1 MGLDRA
7 DVIWQRWREQLE
19 RITQET
25 YRLHHY
31 RQLWRELAE
40 ITQAANLPPSVF
52 FDALPVWYVSTQG
65 AAVRRQLDRTRGT
78 VSLIRLLDDIQ
89 QNPGV
94 VTRDRHIAAWCGQAG
109 EPAWGDGAADAEALR
124 DELRLRDANRN
135 FDRFAGAGRDTIDRA
150 LVRADVAELERAG
163 EVVKRYVDQAVAHTA
178 LNPERS
184 VPTYGDLNAA
194 MDRVAEL
201 VAKYASLLNAEI
213 LWGFEPAIQEDW
225 KAPFRQAWIAAD
237 AGA

>member
-1 MGLDRA
+1 VGADRA

-52 FDALPVWYVSTQG
+52 FDALPIWYVSTQG
-65 AAVRRQLDRTRGT
+65 AAVRRQLDRRADSL
-78 VSLIRLLDDIQ
+78 SLIRLLEDIGR
-89 QNPGV
+89 NSEL
-94 VTRDRHIAAWCGQAG
+94 VTRDRHIAAWHEQARDAGVG
-109 EPAWGDGAADAEALR
+109 EADALCEQ
-124 DELRLRDANRN
+124 LRLRDANGN

-163 EVVKRYVDQAVAHTA
+163 EVVKGYVDEAIAHMA
-178 LNPERS
+178 LSPKNS
-184 VPTYGDLNAA
+184 VPTYRDLNAA

-201 VAKYASLLNAEI
+201 VQKYASLLNAEY
-213 LWGFEPAIQEDW
+213 LWGFEPAIQQDW
-225 KAPFRQAWIAAD
+225 KAPFRQAWIVE
-237 AGA
+237 